1 MMKAIKLDRRR
12 CSILS
17 LVLKRKWYD
26 MIANGEKLEE
36 YRDVKDYYRTRI
48 RNFIRRIA
56 ESKED
61 KLVVAFSCGRKKADL
76 FMTVIGVNT
85 YPDCLHP
92 EWGEPKGN
100 HYVISLGGRVEL
112 TDCESEASKWL

>member
-1 MMKAIKLDRRR
+1 MNAIKLERRR

-26 MIANGEKLEE
+26 MIANGEKREE

-48 RNFIRRIA
+48 RNVIRRFA
-56 ESKED
+56 ESKENE
-61 KLVVAFSCGRKKADL
+61 LVVAFSCGRKKADL
-76 FMTVIGVNT
+76 FLTVIAVNIF
-85 YPDCLHP
+85 PDCLHP

-100 HYVISLGGRVEL
+100 HYVIALGRRVQL
-112 TDCESEASKWL
+112 TDFESEVK

>member
-1 MMKAIKLDRRR
+1 MKKAKKLDRRR

-26 MIANGEKLEE
+26 MIASGEKLEE
-36 YRDVKDYYRTRI
+36 YRDVKDYYRTRL
-48 RNFIRRIA
+48 RNFIRRFSA
-56 ESKED
+56 SKEN

-76 FMTVIGVNT
+76 FVSVIGINI

-100 HYVISLGGRVEL
+100 HYVIALGGRVYL
-112 TDCESEASKWL
+112 TDCESERTP